1 MFQDRHS
8 NLYTSKTPRPA
19 LAPRQANGSTFTGH
33 PGHDT
38 YRMHTAK
45 MAGDPQHT
53 RSGLSFEMQC
63 PISTRYLASQP
74 NTAHAPARPNTPY
87 FSRIPLGYAYA
98 ASVPLNE
105 EQLRN
110 KALQYVREYSRSP
123 RKRKMANDIDEISG
137 PVTILPDP
145 HFKLTPL
152 IEQACLLTSL
162 LRVYPQST
170 DQKGLREDIAMLA
183 SIQNQHLADWLNF
196 EVGQSRKMA
205 SSHTPRVSRNATILL
220 DKPVSCSVTAEEAVE
235 AERKRKQ
242 DEEVRGLLSAGA
254 TVWQDGSGLSVA
266 DVYSDGKASAAAEG
280 QDEDVTTQEQVVTA
294 AKSFMPLAAKASN
307 TVPDVAIAA
316 SSQLST
322 KGPVEIM
329 PRVVAAAPTTS
340 ISGVGP
346 RARLLATP
354 SPRVARVASSP
365 VVRTSGRKRVAPAR
379 SRTESGVSSGN

>member
-8 NLYTSKTPRPA
+8 KLYTSKNSRPAIAPRP
-19 LAPRQANGSTFTGH
+19 ANGSTFTGH
-33 PGHDT
+33 PGHDM

-53 RSGLSFEMQC
+53 RSGLSFEMQY

-74 NTAHAPARPNTPY
+74 STAHAPARPNIPY
-87 FSRIPLGYAYA
+87 FPRIPPGYAYA

-110 KALQYVREYSRSP
+110 KALQYAREYSRSP
-123 RKRKMANDIDEISG
+123 RKRKMANSIDETSG

-145 HFKLTPL
+145 HFQLTPL

-196 EVGQSRKMA
+196 EVGQSRKIA
-205 SSHTPRVSRNATILL
+205 SPHTPRVSRNATVVF
-220 DKPVSCSVTAEEAVE
+220 DKPAPRSLTAEEVIE

-242 DEEVRGLLSAGA
+242 DEEVRSLLSAGA

-266 DVYSDGKASAAAEG
+266 DVYSDGKASTPAEG
-280 QDEDVTTQEQVVTA
+280 QDENVTTQEKVVA
-294 AKSFMPLAAKASN
+294 AARASN
-307 TVPDVAIAA
+307 TIPDVAIAA
-316 SSQLST
+316 SSALST

-346 RARLLATP
+346 RARLVATP

-379 SRTESGVSSGN
+379 FGTE